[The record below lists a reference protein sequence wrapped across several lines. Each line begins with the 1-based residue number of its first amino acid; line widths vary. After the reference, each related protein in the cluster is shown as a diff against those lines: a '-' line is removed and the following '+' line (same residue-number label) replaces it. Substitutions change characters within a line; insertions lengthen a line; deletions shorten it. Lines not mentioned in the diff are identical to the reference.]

1 MAGEAEHT
9 SSHAGPVT
17 AAAASTTNIPATP
30 LSTAM
35 TLGRPSA
42 TAKPM

>member
-1 MAGEAEHT
+1 
-9 SSHAGPVT
+9 VI
-17 AAAASTTNIPATP
+17 AAAATMTKAKVTL
-30 LSTAM
+30 LSAAM